1 MVEDTLENSVMARS
15 KLLLIGGSNF
25 YPSDRF
31 RLNQFIP
38 YFKKNGL
45 EVRFIY
51 AIPNLYFKPKI
62 SNKPLFWIVIFIS
75 RWLRNIIYSIR
86 VFFIRKNSYNFIL
99 ISRPL
104 LPYGKIRSYERAIF
118 RKNIPVIFDF
128 DDALYLDPQLKL
140 KVDFYIKNA
149 SKISA
154 ANYILAGYSKA
165 LNINTFVIPTV
176 IDDAKYKKKEWT
188 YDSRG
193 IIKFGWIGSF
203 DAMRFA
209 LPCIKNVLNK
219 VKDITRFELIII
231 SDKKP
236 SKEIVDIPFTFYK
249 WSAENEISLLNIID
263 VGLMPL
269 VNNKYQE
276 AKSGAKLIQYMGIGI
291 PTISTPLGVNK
302 EIVTDSINGFH
313 ASNDL
318 EWQTIITNILNNEYD
333 LKRMGED
340 AYATAHEKYSIKAVL
355 PSLLQLFK

>member
-1 MVEDTLENSVMARS
+1 MAKSR
-15 KLLLIGGSNF
+15 LLLIGGSNF

-31 RLNQFIP
+31 RLIQYIP
-38 YFKKNGL
+38 YFKKSGF

-62 SNKPLFWIVIFIS
+62 SSKPLFWLLVYIS
-75 RWLRNIIYSIR
+75 RWLRNIIYKIR
-86 VFFIRKNSYNFIL
+86 VFLIRKNSFNFIL

-104 LPYGKIRSYERAIF
+104 LPFGKIRSFERAIF

-140 KVDFYIKNA
+140 KVDFYINSA

-154 ANYILAGYSKA
+154 ANYILAGYSTA
-165 LNINTFVIPTV
+165 LNLNTTIIPTV
-176 IDDAKYKKKEWT
+176 IDNSKYKKKECT
-188 YDSRG
+188 YGSRES
-193 IIKFGWIGSF
+193 IKFGWIGSF

-209 LPCIKNVLNK
+209 LPSIKNVLNK
-219 VKDITRFELIII
+219 VKNNARFELIII
-231 SDKKP
+231 SDKRP
-236 SKEIVDIPFTFYK
+236 SNEIVDIPFTFYK

-276 AKSGAKLIQYMGIGI
+276 AKSGAKLLQYMGIGI

-313 ASNDL
+313 ASTDS

-333 LKRMGED
+333 LKRIGED
-340 AYATAHEKYSIKAVL
+340 AYVTAHEKYSIKAVL